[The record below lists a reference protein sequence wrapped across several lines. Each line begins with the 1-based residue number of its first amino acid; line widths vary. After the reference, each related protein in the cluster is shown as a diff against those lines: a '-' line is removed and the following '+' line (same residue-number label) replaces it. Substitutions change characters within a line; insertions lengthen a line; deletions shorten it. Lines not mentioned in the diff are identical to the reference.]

1 MWSHKNLQGENMKNI
16 IILLFSL
23 TVIACGGGGGGEST
37 PSTDSNAKFSF
48 KGIDDQSRVPN
59 IGDTETW
66 NLTGKVSTGESVSMT
81 LTIKNSGTAIF
92 NGNSVNVI
100 DVLSNIKIPDLTID
114 MASIIKYYYDNNRA
128 FVRSYDTNDGT
139 TCLPAGNVVKPPS
152 EVKVGDFGNAGSE
165 TCNDGS
171 ASSSTWKVEGVDST
185 HVNIIFNETERDD
198 LGVISVISTT
208 ILKINKSGVISDI
221 SFDGTYYT
229 SGSKNFSISLK
240 GRVP

>member
-1 MWSHKNLQGENMKNI
+1 MKNI

-37 PSTDSNAKFSF
+37 PSTDSNTKFSF

-128 FVRSYDTNDGT
+128 FVRSYDTDDGT
-139 TCLPAGNVVKPPS
+139 TCLPVGNAVQPPS
-152 EVKVGDFGNAGSE
+152 EVKVGDFGSAGSE

-171 ASSSTWKVEGVDST
+171 ASSSTWKAEGVDNT
-185 HVNIIFNETERDD
+185 HVNIIFNETERDN
-198 LGVISVISTT
+198 LGVISVTSTT

>member
-1 MWSHKNLQGENMKNI
+1 MWSHKNLQGEKMKNI

-37 PSTDSNAKFSF
+37 PSTDSNTKFSF

-128 FVRSYDTNDGT
+128 FVRSYDTDDGT
-139 TCLPAGNVVKPPS
+139 TCLPVGNAVQPPS
-152 EVKVGDFGNAGSE
+152 EVKVGDFGSAGSE

-171 ASSSTWKVEGVDST
+171 ASSSTWKAEGVDNT
-185 HVNIIFNETERDD
+185 HVNIIFNETERDN
-198 LGVISVISTT
+198 LGVISVTSTT